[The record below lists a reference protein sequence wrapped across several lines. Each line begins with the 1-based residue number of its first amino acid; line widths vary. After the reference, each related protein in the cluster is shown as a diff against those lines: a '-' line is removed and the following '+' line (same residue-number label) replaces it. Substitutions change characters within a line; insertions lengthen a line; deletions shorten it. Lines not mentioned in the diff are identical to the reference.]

1 MCLALYPVQY
11 EFIAVNYDRGVW
23 YSILIAID
31 EFLLHMQWTMADV
44 RGTQWIMAD
53 VHGTQWTMAD
63 VRGTQFSIY
72 EYMISCEFFM

>member
-1 MCLALYPVQY
+1 
-11 EFIAVNYDRGVW
+11 
-23 YSILIAID
+23 
-31 EFLLHMQWTMADV
+31 MADV

-63 VRGTQFSIY
+63 VRGTQFSID